1 MRHFEQIQEK
11 VTQLEKRHQ
20 QREQELQQMIR
31 NFQQVASVEL
41 QEEVSKW
48 KNIVEM
54 KNREIQKFRAELDSI
69 LDVLRVLQSQGVVL
83 PVRSFHSWYKP
94 ISRGH
99 SAVLYSVSQQD
110 SIRPW

>member
-83 PVRSFHSWYKP
+83 PVRSFHS
-94 ISRGH
+94 
-99 SAVLYSVSQQD
+99 
-110 SIRPW
+110 